1 MAPRSVALTRDPRAG
16 DLSYGPRVHFTPE
29 RERVALERFSRFFAE
44 LRSGFV
50 ERDDVLKQL
59 ALALLAREHV
69 LMTGPPG
76 TGKSL
81 LTSSLLGRIIC
92 ENTGEPSLFSRQ
104 LTESTVQTDLI
115 GSVDFRTLTET
126 GRTEYFTDEGMLGAV
141 HAFLDEVLDGR
152 DMLLR
157 ATLNLLEEREL
168 KQGTKVT
175 RGQIECA
182 VMTTNRYLS
191 EALEEGR
198 GTLLAFVDRI
208 AFVSFVPRGFAKPEH
223 LERVVASALSG
234 GMSLSERLTVQDLDV
249 LQAMVE
255 RVQIPAG
262 VTAALVDLSRRFDTK
277 THELE
282 RADPTFAR
290 TRYLSTRA
298 VIRLGRILRA
308 VVVFDRA
315 TAQPDRALIAQGE
328 DLEPLRLGLMLAGT
342 PLADIDAL
350 LAQESE
356 PRERRQL
363 YIMKAEAQ
371 IFQDVLRDTAPIEVE
386 EERPEEPAAKEA
398 PTVSTSERR
407 IQREW
412 VERVTAI
419 LDAPGD
425 LGSIRRAYEAT
436 VVYER
441 EHPSEREAA
450 VSMRGHLLKT
460 LAQSVAFARG
470 DSLTGELAFL
480 EEAGALRELIVAM
493 EAPSA
498 VVAEVEAAFDD
509 AILALGQRFEEHFD
523 ARIASAMGDVLTGP
537 VQVAELLDSLRPFL
551 TTLQGE
557 EQRYLA
563 LQLDASTST
572 STEAPSFR
580 VVKRRVVGL
589 LRAAYQRMEGVD
601 RGEIHKTLE
610 AVMVA
615 LEGMKL
621 ASVVPVDEH
630 LCWVASSL
638 LPKNPEQPITLP
650 PNLDGYRALRAQE
663 GRTPM
668 SVALAEVLTI
678 LRAFEVPE
686 GRPGLERMAAA
697 IAALPESLRDELAGV
712 DLTRIERAVALLE
725 RWAERGP
732 LSEVRNICFEERAL
746 LRFCLECEVLQALFP
761 HASGPAV
768 ALSARLNAVGAGLRD
783 AQAREEHA
791 RTEEEWSKLPGAT

>member
-1 MAPRSVALTRDPRAG
+1 M
-16 DLSYGPRVHFTPE
+16 SYRLPVPFTPE

-44 LRSGFV
+44 LRSSFV
-50 ERDDVLKQL
+50 EREDVLTQL

-81 LTSSLLGRIIC
+81 LTSSLLGRIVC

-115 GSVDFRTLTET
+115 GSVDFRTLTDT

-234 GMSLSERLTVQDLDV
+234 GMNLSERLTIQDLDV
-249 LQAMVE
+249 LQEMVE
-255 RVQIPAG
+255 GVHIPQA
-262 VTAALVDLSRRFDTK
+262 VSAALVDISRRFDAK

-308 VVVFDRA
+308 IVVFDRA
-315 TAQPDRALIAQGE
+315 TARPHRALTAQGE
-328 DLEPLRLGLMLAGT
+328 DLGPLRLGLMLAGT

-363 YIMKAEAQ
+363 HIMKAEAQ
-371 IFQDVLRDTAPIEVE
+371 VFQDVLRDTPPIEVE
-386 EERPEEPAAKEA
+386 VEDAAN
-398 PTVSTSERR
+398 VSTDATATTAGSGDEPEAVSTRELR
-407 IQREW
+407 VQREW
-412 VERVTAI
+412 VARVRAM

-425 LGSIRRAYEAT
+425 LPSIREAYEAT
-436 VVYER
+436 VAYER
-441 EHPSEREAA
+441 ERPNVREAT
-450 VSMRGHLLKT
+450 VSMRGHLLTT
-460 LAQSVAFARG
+460 LAQSVAFSSE
-470 DSLTGELAFL
+470 DSPAEGLAFL
-480 EEAGALRELIVAM
+480 EEAMSLKELIVAM
-493 EAPSA
+493 DAPKAS
-498 VVAEVEAAFDD
+498 VAAIDAAFD
-509 AILALGQRFEEHFD
+509 AATLTLGQRYEEHFD
-523 ARIASAMGDVLTGP
+523 ARIAQAMKEELSGP
-537 VQVAELLDSLRPFL
+537 VQIIELLGSLKPL
-551 TTLQGE
+551 LATLQGE
-557 EQRYLA
+557 ESGYLA
-563 LQLDASTST
+563 LRSLRQSASTT
-572 STEAPSFR
+572 NPDEAPSVR

-589 LRAAYQRMEGVD
+589 LRTAYGRLGGVE
-601 RGEIHKTLE
+601 RSEIHKTLE
-610 AVMVA
+610 GVMFA

-621 ASVVPVDEH
+621 AALVPVDEH

-638 LPKNPEQPITLP
+638 VPAKSEMAP
-650 PNLDGYRALRAQE
+650 PPPTLDGYRALREEE

-668 SVALAEVLTI
+668 SVALAEVLTV
-678 LRAFEVPE
+678 LQAFEVAE
-686 GRPGLERMAAA
+686 GSPGLERMAKS
-697 IAALPESLRDELAGV
+697 IAGLPESLRDELAGV
-712 DLTRIERAVALLE
+712 DLTRIERAVDLLE
-725 RWAERGP
+725 RWSQSGP
-732 LSEVRNICFEERAL
+732 AKDVRVICFEERAL

-761 HASGPAV
+761 QAAGPAV
-768 ALSARLNAVGAGLRD
+768 ALAARLNAVGARLRD
-783 AQAREEHA
+783 AQSAEENA
-791 RTEEEWSKLPGAT
+791 RTEDEWSKLPGAT

>member
-1 MAPRSVALTRDPRAG
+1 MT
-16 DLSYGPRVHFTPE
+16 FTPE

-81 LTSSLLGRIIC
+81 LTSSLLGRIVC

-115 GSVDFRTLTET
+115 GSVDFRTLTDT

-208 AFVSFVPRGFAKPEH
+208 AFVSFVPRGFARREH
-223 LERVVASALSG
+223 LEQVVESALSG
-234 GMSLSERLTVQDLDV
+234 GMNLSERLTIQDLDV
-249 LQAMVE
+249 LQEMVE
-255 RVQIPAG
+255 RVRIPAA
-262 VTAALVDLSRRFDTK
+262 VSSALVDISRRFDAK

-315 TAQPDRALIAQGE
+315 TAQPERALVAQGE
-328 DLEPLRLGLMLAGT
+328 DLGPLRLGLMLAGT

-363 YIMKAEAQ
+363 HIMKAEAQ
-371 IFQDVLRDTAPIEVE
+371 VFQDVMRETPPIEAE
-386 EERPEEPAAKEA
+386 PEEATALAPAPE
-398 PTVSTSERR
+398 PEPVSTRELRV
-407 IQREW
+407 QREW
-412 VERVTAI
+412 VARVRAM
-419 LDAPGD
+419 LNAPGE
-425 LGSIRRAYEAT
+425 LSSIRQAYDAT
-436 VVYER
+436 VAYER
-441 EHPSEREAA
+441 EQPNVREAT
-450 VSMRGHLLKT
+450 VSMRGHLLAT

-470 DSLTGELAFL
+470 DSPDEVLGFL
-480 EEAGALRELIVAM
+480 EEAVTLRELIVAM
-493 EAPSA
+493 DAPAAS
-498 VVAEVEAAFDD
+498 VDDVDAAFDA
-509 AILALGQRFEEHFD
+509 AILALGQRYEVQFD
-523 ARIASAMGDVLTGP
+523 VRVASEMKQLLSGP
-537 VQVAELLDSLRPFL
+537 VQIIELLGSLRPLL
-551 TTLQGE
+551 TTLQDE
-557 EQRYLA
+557 EERYLA
-563 LQLDASTST
+563 LRSSRSSLSARAPEDP
-572 STEAPSFR
+572 PSFR
-580 VVKRRVVGL
+580 VVKRRVVGM
-589 LRAAYQRMEGVD
+589 LRAAYQRVEGVE

-610 AVMVA
+610 RVMIA

-621 ASVVPVDEH
+621 AAVVPVDEH
-630 LCWVASSL
+630 LRWVASSL
-638 LPKNPEQPITLP
+638 VPAKSDVTTLP
-650 PNLDGYRALRAQE
+650 ATLDGYRALREEA

-668 SVALAEVLTI
+668 SVALAEVLTT
-678 LRAFEVPE
+678 LQAFDESEE
-686 GRPGLERMAAA
+686 GPGLERMAAS

-712 DLTRIERAVALLE
+712 DLTRIERAVDLLE
-725 RWAERGP
+725 RWGKAGPAE
-732 LSEVRNICFEERAL
+732 EVREICFEERAL

-761 HASGPAV
+761 HAAGPAV
-768 ALSARLNAVGAGLRD
+768 ALAARLNTLGASLRD
-783 AQAREEHA
+783 AQSEEEQARV
-791 RTEEEWSKLPGAT
+791 EEEWSNLPGAK